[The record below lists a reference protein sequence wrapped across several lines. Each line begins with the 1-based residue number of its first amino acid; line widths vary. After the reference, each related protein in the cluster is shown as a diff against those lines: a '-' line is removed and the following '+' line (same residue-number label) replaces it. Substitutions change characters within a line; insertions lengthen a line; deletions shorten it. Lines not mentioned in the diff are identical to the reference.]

1 MKKIEID
8 EDILATY
15 CQGVTAMFA
24 EVRAAQD
31 EDIRLAV
38 DRAIADGCELEM
50 TVATAAGQFTASIVG
65 HDGRRTTILEISLSP
80 ATADRGGLD
89 S

>member
-15 CQGVTAMFA
+15 CQGVAAMFA

-31 EDIRLAV
+31 EDIRPEPR
-38 DRAIADGCELEM
+38 DRRPGRPGFLKFVPIRLKFM
-50 TVATAAGQFTASIVG
+50 TLLFVLGECLRYRPPSVALRNVEQ
-65 HDGRRTTILEISLSP
+65 E
-80 ATADRGGLD
+80 
-89 S
+89 